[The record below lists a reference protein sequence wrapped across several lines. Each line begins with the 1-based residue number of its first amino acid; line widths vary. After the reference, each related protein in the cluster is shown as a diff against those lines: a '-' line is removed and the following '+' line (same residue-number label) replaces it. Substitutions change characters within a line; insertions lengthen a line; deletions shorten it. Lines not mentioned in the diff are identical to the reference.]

1 MLPQNQFWEN
11 VAREVE
17 MSVSRTAFLR
27 SLLGLLVAAIIG
39 VFAATPVLGYGAANW
54 QIGFSGTG
62 PGFGFWGWC
71 DFGGANSFSFNGLPS
86 SGTTG
91 DCQFSE
97 YGHVPGV
104 FSGTCEVSM
113 DLTAESGQ
121 PAWQIEQSKF
131 TGFPD
136 FFVSGTAVTHP
147 ADQTSFC
154 ATLPGSP
161 PPTYSN
167 FDTLLP
173 VKPGHLNASGFFG
186 TTELQIQET
195 VIP

>member
-1 MLPQNQFWEN
+1 MYRRVRSTML
-11 VAREVE
+11 ALGG
-17 MSVSRTAFLR
+17 A
-27 SLLGLLVAAIIG
+27 GLLAAG
-39 VFAATPVLGYGAANW
+39 LAAASATPVAAYGAANW
-54 QIGFSGTG
+54 QTAFSGTG

-71 DFGGANSFSFNGLPS
+71 DYAGATSFSFNGLPS

-113 DLTAESGQ
+113 DLSSQGGQ
-121 PAWQIEQSKF
+121 PAWQIETSSV
-131 TGFPD
+131 TGGPD

-147 ADQTSFC
+147 ATQTSFC
-154 ATLPGSP
+154 GSLPGSP
-161 PPTYSN
+161 PTSPYSN
-167 FDTLLP
+167 FDTLIP
-173 VKPGHLNASGFFG
+173 AHPGHLNATGFFG

-195 VIP
+195 VIR

>member
-1 MLPQNQFWEN
+1 MGI
-11 VAREVE
+11 
-17 MSVSRTAFLR
+17 SRTAFLR
-27 SLLGLLVAAIIG
+27 SLLGLGVAAIL
-39 VFAATPVLGYGAANW
+39 VVLAATPVFSYGAANW
-54 QIGFSGTG
+54 QVAFSGTG

-71 DFGGANSFSFNGLPS
+71 DFAGATTVSFGLPS

-97 YGHVPGV
+97 YAHVPGV
-104 FSGTCEVSM
+104 FSGTCEVST
-113 DLTAESGQ
+113 DLTAEGGQ
-121 PAWQIEQSKF
+121 PAWQIEPSGI
-131 TGFPD
+131 TGVND
-136 FFVSGTAVTHP
+136 FFLSGTSVTHP
-147 ADQTSFC
+147 ASQTSFC

-161 PPTYSN
+161 PPTFSN

-195 VIP
+195 VIR

>member
-1 MLPQNQFWEN
+1 MPRRV
-11 VAREVE
+11 VAR
-17 MSVSRTAFLR
+17 
-27 SLLGLLVAAIIG
+27 SLFGLIVAAMLL
-39 VFAATPVLGYGAANW
+39 FLAATPSLAYGAANW
-54 QIGFSGTG
+54 QVTFSGTG

-71 DFGGANSFSFNGLPS
+71 DFGGSTSSSFFGLPS

-91 DCQFSE
+91 DCQFAE
-97 YGHVPGV
+97 YGHIPGV

-113 DLTAESGQ
+113 DLSAEDGQ
-121 PAWQIEQSKF
+121 PAWQIEPSAI

-147 ADQTSFC
+147 ADQKSFC
-154 ATLPGSP
+154 ETLPGSP

-167 FDTLLP
+167 FDSLLP
-173 VKPGHLNASGFFG
+173 VKPGHLNASGAFG

-195 VIP
+195 VIG